1 MRLRSLLFVPADRPE
16 RIEKAMLSGADAVIV
31 DLEDSVAPARK
42 AFAREC
48 LAERLGAGTFPVPL
62 FVRINPLHSDE
73 LEADLNVVRGS
84 AAVGVVL
91 PKSESGRCVGQLIE
105 RLGSSSAALILPIAT
120 ETPRAI
126 FGLGTYERLEGRLCG
141 LTWGAEDLPA
151 AVGAYGSRDAEG
163 RFTAPYELAR
173 SLALFGASAAG
184 VAAIETVF
192 PDVRDLKGLGAYAM
206 QGKRDGFSG
215 MLAIHP
221 SQVAV
226 INDAFRPAAEEI
238 ESARELVDLFAQNPE
253 AGALQHRG
261 RMVDRPHLALALR
274 VLASQQ

>member
-1 MRLRSLLFVPADRPE
+1 MKLRSFLFVPGDRPE
-16 RIEKAMLSGADAVIV
+16 RIEKALLSGADAVIV
-31 DLEDSVAPARK
+31 DLEDSVAPQRK

-48 LAERLGAGTFPVPL
+48 LSERFAAGASSVPL
-62 FVRINPLHSDE
+62 FVRINPLYSDD
-73 LEADLNVVRGS
+73 LEDDLNVVRGG
-84 AAVGVVL
+84 ALTGIVL
-91 PKSESGRCVGQLIE
+91 PKAESGSCVSRLIE
-105 RLGSSSAALILPIAT
+105 KLGSGSSAVILPIAT

-126 FGLGTYERLEGRLCG
+126 FGLGTYDRLDGRLCA

-151 AVGAYGSRDAEG
+151 AVGAFGSRDAEG

-184 VAAIETVF
+184 VPAIETVF
-192 PDVRDLKGLGAYAM
+192 PDVHDLKGLRAYAM

-226 INDAFRPAAEEI
+226 INDSFRPTADELEL
-238 ESARELVDLFAQNPE
+238 AREIVALFSSNPG

-261 RMVDRPHLALALR
+261 RMVDRPHFALALR
-274 VLASQQ
+274 VLSRE